1 MAPDVLVASKVIA
14 FHERRGKPKSG
25 TDWRDIAML
34 LLAFPE
40 LKSDPGPV
48 GDRLAGVGVES
59 AILSTWKEL
68 SSQEMLPEE
77 DDGGY

>member
-1 MAPDVLVASKVIA
+1 
-14 FHERRGKPKSG
+14 
-25 TDWRDIAML
+25 ML

-48 GDRLAGVGVES
+48 TDSLVGVGVEN

-68 SSQEMLPEE
+68 LSQEMLPEE
-77 DDGGY
+77 DDDGY